1 MSAPLNLGA
10 LARETGVPRWQIVS
24 TLGPWLW
31 RFAFAAAIAAAVGIW
46 VQPSS
51 FPWLAALGAS
61 AALLYSLAVV
71 APLLQSPAGV
81 YLRPLIGRATSAV
94 SGLTAR
100 KRDNLPA
107 AP

>member
-1 MSAPLNLGA
+1 MRLSPNHAT
-10 LARETGVPRWQIVS
+10 EPRPQFSILSLLVAT
-24 TLGPWLW
+24 TL
-31 RFAFAAAIAAAVGIW
+31 IAAAVGAS

-51 FPWLAALGAS
+51 FPWLAVLGGS

-71 APLLQSPAGV
+71 APLLWSPAGA
-81 YLRPLIGRATSAV
+81 YLRPLIRRVRSAV

-100 KRDNLPA
+100 NRDNLPA